1 VLVHWLVRKT
11 AGVGAVEE
19 IGVAGV
25 FGAAVAGVFA
35 AGSAT
40 SGDQLCFVVQL
51 PAAASA
57 AGGLLQIV
65 LSHRKFRRVRNHS
78 AERRAPASVAA
89 VAADAAA
96 AVAVAAECVCVCVS
110 VCVKNAQLF
119 KQNPNSCHETHH
131 HTLEKLRVLRDL
143 ETIS

>member
-19 IGVAGV
+19 IGVAGG
-25 FGAAVAGVFA
+25 FGVAAAGVFG

-40 SGDQLCFVVQL
+40 SGGQLCFVVQL

-57 AGGLLQIV
+57 AGGLLRIV

-78 AERRAPASVAA
+78 AERRAS
-89 VAADAAA
+89 
-96 AVAVAAECVCVCVS
+96 VCVCE
-110 VCVKNAQLF
+110 CLCQK
-119 KQNPNSCHETHH
+119 
-131 HTLEKLRVLRDL
+131 R
-143 ETIS
+143 TIVQTKPK